1 MAKTQ
6 CLLET
11 WQSKPK
17 KYVLDTCIG
26 RRCYDN
32 YAYCDMLKTKVSD
45 LPTSTVVFTSVSVYE
60 IDKRVE
66 CGFGELYLQL
76 KSDINSEITIQKI
89 TYNMKKLGIWLCNN
103 ISGLHS
109 PDNEILAYAMLTN
122 SVLITCD
129 KGLEEAAKSVSQDV
143 INPDHIITEYAK
155 IRNDFSKLAQDKVN
169 QITQKIP
176 IRVPT
181 TKDSFLEILV
191 KSGKITWETFA

>member
-1 MAKTQ
+1 MVKTQ
-6 CLLET
+6 CFLET

-89 TYNMKKLGIWLCNN
+89 TYNMKSWEYGCVTTYQDYILPIMK
-103 ISGLHS
+103 SLHMQC
-109 PDNEILAYAMLTN
+109 L
-122 SVLITCD
+122 
-129 KGLEEAAKSVSQDV
+129 
-143 INPDHIITEYAK
+143 
-155 IRNDFSKLAQDKVN
+155 R
-169 QITQKIP
+169 IP
-176 IRVPT
+176 C
-181 TKDSFLEILV
+181 
-191 KSGKITWETFA
+191 